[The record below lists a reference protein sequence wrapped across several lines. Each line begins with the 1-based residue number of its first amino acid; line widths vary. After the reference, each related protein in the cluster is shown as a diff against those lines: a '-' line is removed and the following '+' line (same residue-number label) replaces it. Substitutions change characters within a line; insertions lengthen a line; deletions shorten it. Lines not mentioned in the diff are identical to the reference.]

1 MPPGAGICPACKYMI
16 PLDQLPKLPP
26 RPKLQRREVVVNL
39 LPHGIRWTPDGL
51 QLARR
56 LAAEALR
63 EATVDGWEP
72 ASIGEPFRLV
82 EGRTI
87 SGLVVERAILNLE
100 RVA

>member
-1 MPPGAGICPACKYMI
+1 MSASRIG
-16 PLDQLPKLPP
+16 
-26 RPKLQRREVVVNL
+26 QRETSVN
-39 LPHGIRWTPDGL
+39 DGL
-51 QLARR
+51 QLARY

-87 SGLVVERAILNLE
+87 SGSVVESAVLKLE
-100 RVA
+100 RIA